1 MPADASPSQNASAN
15 AGFDSPPDTAPPSMP
30 DVPREPAAARDD
42 YSPPAERSEPVETDF
57 VRSAPSEAWSPP
69 EQSFAEPPREE
80 DRGDRGGSE
89 PASDG
94 GGESAPPSE
103 NERQAG

>member
-1 MPADASPSQNASAN
+1 MPADASSSRNASAN
-15 AGFDSPPDTAPPSMP
+15 LGFDSPPDAAPPSMP
-30 DVPREPAAARDD
+30 DVPREAAAARDD
-42 YSPPAERSEPVETDF
+42 YSPPPERSEPVETDF

-80 DRGDRGGSE
+80 DRGDRGRSE
-89 PASDG
+89 PTSDG
-94 GGESAPPSE
+94 SGESAPAPE